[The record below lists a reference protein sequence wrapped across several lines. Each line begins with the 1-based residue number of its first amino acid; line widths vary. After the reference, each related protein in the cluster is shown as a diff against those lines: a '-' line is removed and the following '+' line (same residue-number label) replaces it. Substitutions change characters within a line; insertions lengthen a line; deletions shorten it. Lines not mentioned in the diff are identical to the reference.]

1 LIRHLAEIPETRE
14 VLATSLQDRDVELVL
29 ITLEATTKMLEDGN
43 KIKAGQQLESNPFVI
58 AFEES
63 GIVDVLEMLQAH
75 EHNAI
80 CAKALDMLERYF
92 VDKDGDAPT
101 ITSEAAPASFV
112 FN

>member
-1 LIRHLAEIPETRE
+1 
-14 VLATSLQDRDVELVL
+14 LVL